1 MQNTVKEVTVFEFKN
16 LKQNEFYDTVM
27 KCIAR
32 VPGYNLRYFFY
43 GGAIRGG
50 KTFICLFIF
59 WVLAKMFP
67 GSRWYVIR
75 EDNPALESTSI
86 PSMEKLIGKSGNDFK
101 WKRSKGDNQVIFSNG
116 SRIFF
121 KSENIIRD
129 PELKEFLGLE
139 MNGVLLEQ
147 LEALSETMFKRVRER
162 IGSWYIEPMPIPLLL
177 ATFNPS
183 PSWIKK
189 EIYDKFMKNELPESW
204 YYLPA
209 LPNDNPFVTQDQW
222 QNWSTLDP
230 DSQQVMIKGLWQFK
244 LNGNIWAYAFREE
257 FHVVDKNDPSMQLNK
272 GLPVIL
278 IFDFNVDPMTCLVA
292 QKEGI
297 AWGKVLREYR
307 LRNSDIFEM
316 TERIKIDLIN
326 EGFYIVATGDASG
339 RNRAGQTKGAK
350 SYVDIIKAELRL
362 SDRQMQFP
370 TDNPSVT
377 NTRVVVNSI
386 FHNHK
391 FFKIS
396 SACIWLIDD
405 LNTVKTNS
413 EGEIDKKKVDPL
425 KTHLLDNLRYFIWN
439 YFRKFVKVN
448 F

>member
-1 MQNTVKEVTVFEFKN
+1 MVKEVAVFEFKN
-16 LKQNEFYDTVM
+16 EKQNEFYDTVM
-27 KCIAR
+27 KCLAR
-32 VPGYNLRYFFY
+32 LPGHMFRYFFY

-50 KTFICLFIF
+50 KTFVCLFIL
-59 WVLAKMFP
+59 WVLAKMYP

-86 PSMEKLIGKSGNDFK
+86 PSMEKLIGKFGDDFK
-101 WKRSKGDNQVIFSNG
+101 WKRSKGDNQVILSNG

-147 LEALSETMFKRVRER
+147 MEALSEKLFTRVKER
-162 IGSWYIEPMPIPLLL
+162 IGSWYIDPMPIPLLL
-177 ATFNPS
+177 GTFNPS
-183 PSWIKK
+183 PVWIKK
-189 EIYDKFMKNELPESW
+189 LIYDAFMKNQLPESW

-209 LPNDNPFVTQDQW
+209 LPDDNPFVTADQW
-222 QNWSTLDP
+222 DNWETLDP
-230 DSQQVMIKGLWQFK
+230 ESKNVMIKGIWSFK
-244 LNGNIWAYAFREE
+244 LDGNVWAYAFDEE
-257 FHVVDKNDPSMQLNK
+257 RHVVDKAHPTMQLDK
-272 GLPVIL
+272 RLPVYL

-292 QKEGI
+292 QKNTLE
-297 AWGKVLREYR
+297 WGSIISEYR

-326 EGFYIVATGDASG
+326 EGFFVVATGDASG
-339 RNRAGQTKGAK
+339 RNRAGQTRGAK
-350 SYVDIIKAELRL
+350 SYVDIIKAELQL
-362 SDRQMQFP
+362 TDRQMQFP
-370 TDNPSVT
+370 TDNPSVK
-377 NTRVVVNSI
+377 NTRVVVNSL

-391 FFKIS
+391 AFKIS

-405 LNTVKTNS
+405 LNTVKTDAT
-413 EGEIDKKKVDPL
+413 GEIDKKHIDKT
-425 KTHLLDNLRYFIWN
+425 KTHLLDNLRYFCWN
-439 YFRKFVKVN
+439 YFRAFVKVN